1 MYKNLQEVHIQR
13 DTNKAKSHE
22 CGKEISCE
30 SGLDRGGKEIRVQGL
45 RAEQNEWH
53 TRMKWLKNKFNFSSI
68 HTL

>member
-30 SGLDRGGKEIRVQGL
+30 SGLDRGGKEIRVPVL
-45 RAEQNEWH
+45 RAEQNAWH
-53 TRMKWLKNKFNFSSI
+53 TRMKLLKNKFNF
-68 HTL
+68 